1 LNDARHALE
10 LVLGRSFALTQILRA
25 AKLVIR
31 NMEKFAR
38 TIIGYH
44 GCGQD
49 FADEILTGKTPIEG
63 WQKSQNAYD
72 WLGHGI
78 YFWEH
83 SPSRAI
89 RWASE
94 QFEKPAVIGAIIQL
108 GTCFDL
114 LDEANAV
121 ILGDSYPKFVEDFK
135 LAGKP
140 LPVNRGKDNKSRDLD
155 CAAINECLD
164 RLEGENIY
172 FDTVRGAFLEG
183 KPVFPGTTI
192 SAETHIQIA
201 VRNVDCILGVFR
213 PNL

>member
-1 LNDARHALE
+1 
-10 LVLGRSFALTQILRA
+10 
-25 AKLVIR
+25 
-31 NMEKFAR
+31 MEKFAR
-38 TIIGYH
+38 IIVGYH

-49 FADEILTGKTPIEG
+49 FADDILTGRTPIEE
-63 WQKSQNAYD
+63 WQKSQNTYD

-94 QFEKPAVIGAIIQL
+94 QFETPAVVGAIIQL
-108 GTCFDL
+108 GACFDL

-121 ILGDSYPKFVEDFK
+121 ILGDSYPDLVENFK
-135 LAGKP
+135 SRGKP
-140 LPVNRGKDNKSRDLD
+140 LPVNRGKDHKSRELD
-155 CAAINECLD
+155 CAAINDCLD
-164 RLEGENIY
+164 RMEIEG
-172 FDTVRGAFLEG
+172 FQFQTVRGAFLEG
-183 KPVFPGTTI
+183 EPVFPGTTI
-192 SAETHIQIA
+192 SAQTHIQIA